1 MNQLGKYRSHRF
13 DYLVIVMQI
22 WFSLYVESLLSILP
36 YWFQENM
43 KKEKECGSDR
53 NDQTNFDIS
62 GNMIEETRRIIAEM
76 NETQRF

>member
-1 MNQLGKYRSHRF
+1 
-13 DYLVIVMQI
+13 
-22 WFSLYVESLLSILP
+22 
-36 YWFQENM
+36 M
-43 KKEKECGSDR
+43 KKEKECESDR